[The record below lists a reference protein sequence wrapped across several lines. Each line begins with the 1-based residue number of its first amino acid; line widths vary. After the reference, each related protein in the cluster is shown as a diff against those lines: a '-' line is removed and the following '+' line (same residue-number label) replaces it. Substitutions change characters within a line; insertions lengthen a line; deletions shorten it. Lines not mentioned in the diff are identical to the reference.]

1 MMNRLRDLLVDGLLL
16 AIPLGAA
23 GFLLKRAVALLS
35 HVLVPVAHLLP
46 QGRWFGIAAIEV
58 AAFGLLL
65 LGLILLGTLARTTPG
80 NHFVVALE
88 SVVLS
93 KVPGYLIV
101 KTITADLAATEKGTD
116 LRPALV
122 SFDDNTVLGF
132 LVEEPAGTDTCT
144 LFLPSAPGAATG
156 SVVIVPRERVQPL
169 DASTGSAMRAM
180 KQRGLGLQQLGK
192 PGMTTPR
199 G

>member
-1 MMNRLRDLLVDGLLL
+1 MNRLRDLLVDGLLL

-23 GFLLKRAVALLS
+23 GFLLKKAIALLS
-35 HVLVPVAHLLP
+35 RFLVPVAHLLP
-46 QGRWFGIAAIEV
+46 QGRWFGIAGIEL
-58 AAFGLLL
+58 AAFGVLV
-65 LGLILLGTLARTTPG
+65 LGLILLGAFARTTPG
-80 NHFVVALE
+80 KRFVATIE

-101 KTITADLAATEKGTD
+101 KTIAADLAATEKGTD

-132 LVEEPAGTDTCT
+132 LVEEPAGTDACT
-144 LFLPSAPGAATG
+144 LFIPSAPGAATG

-180 KQRGLGLQQLGK
+180 KQRGLGLQKLGK
-192 PGMTTPR
+192 PPTTAPR